1 MAYNICRPIVL
12 YNDFLPPDD
21 KPHDKWQ
28 YIAFGYFDGLKV
40 GKNIFQNGQCSLEE
54 LWNYDVS
61 QMKELDGRYSAQ
73 IIYGFRSEEGS
84 GVCDSQFWEEALR
97 EGTEYPFMFV
107 ILIQGEIGSGDAK
120 IISRKEWEAGLS
132 VEGKRKAISYL
143 TLDNSSMIL
152 VLLCREYEDGTGVID
167 GFHRKED
174 ASLLIENGIKLS
186 YSYTV
191 AAVQKKFL
199 NSVEIDRMK
208 DKRVERVYIYAI
220 ERHPGSMEYV
230 WLEINKKCGK
240 PIRKESVLGCNDEV
254 IIIEDMPW
262 NEFLMLFQDIGG
274 KLNHSCPDYGN
285 SFTGLTTIIARRQD
299 EGETLVNLLERK
311 EVISERKAS
320 LQEACRKMGEKLRT
334 LICEISKR
342 HQGLS
347 YETLERYLYQITNA
361 LQKFENTP
369 VPDYIYCSMYL
380 PIHLVLKIAGEV
392 QNFNNSYFYNAFYE
406 FVKSLNLCTQ
416 NAIRSDRQF
425 TQSLDLDIR
434 IYNAPVCLRAFY
446 NAFIYN
452 MKNFLGKI
460 GEQNAS
466 GRKYEF
472 LTCLGVTS
480 TVQVRELFKNMSNDK
495 RLFLVS
501 VPEKQIYDMKLM
513 LIMLSHEVGH
523 FVGQAVRNR
532 KYRYNCA
539 IQIMANIIS
548 SYFRTNIEEE
558 YQDIQNEDYWR
569 EFTKKIERYIRE
581 QMENLEDSEYLKQC
595 KFSVNHENLEDF
607 CKKHQRYRYYTEWL
621 GETLLD
627 SVSEVLVNKR
637 EELFGYLRE
646 MEYLHWLEK
655 DVSQAVGRQREFVE
669 KTASMTQKINGY
681 FLWDERCFSA
691 ESAVDMMMRFFKEC
705 EADLVSIL
713 TLELSLEDYL
723 YAIWKNASDQGKQK
737 WEMPAETIIRSSLV
751 LLCMKSTGVNSDCY
765 CWTDEEVKKL
775 YECAN
780 SHICNMLCDIQNF
793 LSKYLPN
800 NGGQIRASSVF
811 TTMDVF
817 LNSEVLMCLAEYLL
831 ECRDSFQKELGS
843 ESEEAFQLKR
853 EKRQLLDIYR
863 INKENAEELV
873 WSIQEYIERYQRC
886 LQKEIEKCGEEKN
899 GYGVCI

>member
-1 MAYNICRPIVL
+1 
-12 YNDFLPPDD
+12 
-21 KPHDKWQ
+21 
-28 YIAFGYFDGLKV
+28 
-40 GKNIFQNGQCSLEE
+40 
-54 LWNYDVS
+54 
-61 QMKELDGRYSAQ
+61 
-73 IIYGFRSEEGS
+73 
-84 GVCDSQFWEEALR
+84 
-97 EGTEYPFMFV
+97 
-107 ILIQGEIGSGDAK
+107 
-120 IISRKEWEAGLS
+120 
-132 VEGKRKAISYL
+132 
-143 TLDNSSMIL
+143 
-152 VLLCREYEDGTGVID
+152 
-167 GFHRKED
+167 
-174 ASLLIENGIKLS
+174 
-186 YSYTV
+186 
-191 AAVQKKFL
+191 
-199 NSVEIDRMK
+199 
-208 DKRVERVYIYAI
+208 
-220 ERHPGSMEYV
+220 
-230 WLEINKKCGK
+230 
-240 PIRKESVLGCNDEV
+240 
-254 IIIEDMPW
+254 
-262 NEFLMLFQDIGG
+262 
-274 KLNHSCPDYGN
+274 
-285 SFTGLTTIIARRQD
+285 
-299 EGETLVNLLERK
+299 
-311 EVISERKAS
+311 
-320 LQEACRKMGEKLRT
+320 
-334 LICEISKR
+334 
-342 HQGLS
+342 
-347 YETLERYLYQITNA
+347 
-361 LQKFENTP
+361 
-369 VPDYIYCSMYL
+369 
-380 PIHLVLKIAGEV
+380 
-392 QNFNNSYFYNAFYE
+392 
-406 FVKSLNLCTQ
+406 
-416 NAIRSDRQF
+416 
-425 TQSLDLDIR
+425 
-434 IYNAPVCLRAFY
+434 
-446 NAFIYN
+446 

-581 QMENLEDSEYLKQC
+581 Q
-595 KFSVNHENLEDF
+595 
-607 CKKHQRYRYYTEWL
+607 
-621 GETLLD
+621 
-627 SVSEVLVNKR
+627 
-637 EELFGYLRE
+637 
-646 MEYLHWLEK
+646 
-655 DVSQAVGRQREFVE
+655 REFVE

-713 TLELSLEDYL
+713 TLELSLKDYL

-817 LNSEVLMCLAEYLL
+817 LNSEVLMCLAKYLL